1 MLARS
6 GNSLPNSSQFFS
18 DSADSLDEVV
28 NNSPLFQRI
37 TEMEVDRSKTSI
49 RFDYQQCIEG
59 FHQGCP
65 FKSNARWTLGLGSA
79 EKMRGECAAVQLEV
93 RA

>member
-6 GNSLPNSSQFFS
+6 GNSLSNSSQFFS

-49 RFDYQQCIEG
+49 VSTTNNVLKVFIKAVLLNRMQDGRWGLVVPKKCEASA
-59 FHQGCP
+59 P
-65 FKSNARWTLGLGSA
+65 PSN
-79 EKMRGECAAVQLEV
+79 
-93 RA
+93 